1 MGNNQQAILLKAVY
15 KVCRPLAR
23 LLLRNGVTFKV
34 FSDIAK
40 RAYVDAAT
48 QEFKLENRKQSDS
61 RVATLTGLTRKEV
74 HRLHDI
80 TLADDPPV
88 EKYHRAA
95 RVVYGWVHDR
105 TYCDANGECLELAIE
120 GEEPSFSTLVRAYS
134 GDMTPRSIMDELVR
148 VGVAEVLPAHKLRLR
163 TRAYIPHTDE
173 LGKLGILGQDVGGL
187 IATID
192 RNIYEKDRERFF
204 QRKVYYDN
212 LPEESLPIIRALIT
226 ESAQRILEEFD
237 RAMSQHDRDVNPSAK
252 GTGRKA
258 AGVGIYYFEDDNLTE
273 S

>member
-40 RAYVDAAT
+40 RAFVDAAT
-48 QEFKLENRKQSDS
+48 YEFKLDARKQSDT

-95 RVVYGWVHDR
+95 RVVYGWVHDK
-105 TYCDANGECLELAIE
+105 TFCDASGECLDLDIE
-120 GEEPSFSTLVRAYS
+120 DPEPSFYTLVRAYS
-134 GDMTPRSIMDELVR
+134 GDMTPRSILDELLR
-148 VGVAEVLPAHKLRLR
+148 VGVVESLPNNRLRLR

-173 LGKLGILGQDVGGL
+173 LAKLGILGQDVGGL

-192 RNIYEKDRERFF
+192 RNIYQKDRERFF

-212 LPEESLPIIRALIT
+212 LPEESIPIIRALIT
-226 ESAQRILEEFD
+226 GYAQKILEEFD
-237 RAMSQHDRDVNPSAK
+237 RTMAQHDRDVNPAAQ

-258 AGVGIYYFEDDNLTE
+258 AGVGIYYFEDEDLPE